1 MGPVGALLLQAA
13 GGADA
18 ARSAGGGAVEVI
30 AIIAIAIIG
39 LALIALLAVLIPA
52 VLELRK
58 AAGKMEVILDRIS
71 GDLDPV
77 ITRAKSIADN
87 ADYITGVVRAD
98 VGEVSG
104 TIRRAKD
111 GLNVALDTTEK
122 RVKELG
128 ALLRLFQDEVEQT
141 FVSGTSM
148 LRGFRAGADA
158 LRQDALGLL
167 DEMDNVEDD
176 FEEDFGVDPEEL
188 EDVAGEYIDESG
200 DLRAAGTILDS
211 DEVDEELDA
220 EIDDLD
226 DDFEDEFDDDIE
238 DTLEDAEGMDDG
250 YDWARD
256 GGDGDGDAAAKPRI
270 RRRPAP

>member
-1 MGPVGALLLQAA
+1 
-13 GGADA
+13 
-18 ARSAGGGAVEVI
+18 
-30 AIIAIAIIG
+30 
-39 LALIALLAVLIPA
+39 
-52 VLELRK
+52 
-58 AAGKMEVILDRIS
+58 
-71 GDLDPV
+71 
-77 ITRAKSIADN
+77 
-87 ADYITGVVRAD
+87 VVRAD

-104 TIRRAKD
+104 TIRRAND
-111 GLNVALDTTEK
+111 GLNVALDTTEQ

-148 LRGFRAGADA
+148 LRGFRAGAEA
-158 LRQDALGLL
+158 LRQDAVGLL
-167 DEMDNVEDD
+167 DELDDVEDD
-176 FEEDFGVDPEEL
+176 VEDEFIDDPEDLEEL
-188 EDVAGEYIDESG
+188 EDAVGEYIDESG
-200 DLRAAGTILDS
+200 DLPAGGTILDS
-211 DEVDEELDA
+211 DEVHEELDD

-226 DDFEDEFDDDIE
+226 DDLDDDLEDEIDDEIDDEIE